1 MTYRSDFLQSS
12 QTPARKLRAILERE
26 GVRVVHRNASTW
38 EMRRGDT
45 MAVGALMRLY
55 RDRGEAFLVDV
66 LRSIREPGEL
76 RADTLRAL
84 EDVLLAFPEWRDEV
98 LPIDV
103 DAISITKLRRQA
115 PRKKRERVVYL
126 AGRLI
131 AGISARRAARRQAA

>member
-1 MTYRSDFLQSS
+1 MTYRAAFLERSDR
-12 QTPARKLRAILERE
+12 PARQLRAILARE
-26 GVRVVHRNASTW
+26 GIRIVHRNAATW

-66 LRSIREPGEL
+66 VRSIREPGEL
-76 RADTLRAL
+76 RADTLRAV
-84 EDVLLAFPEWRDEV
+84 EDVLTAFPEWRDDA
-98 LPIDV
+98 LAIDI
-103 DAISITKLRRQA
+103 DAVSITRLRRHA
-115 PRKKRERVVYL
+115 PPRKRQRVTYL